1 MNAIAKRPART
12 IRIECTGHNEGT
24 YFVARLD
31 FPARLLV
38 ELQSGDFERQL
49 EAFQKIVTEHN
60 ATDEAGAKAVDFL
73 DVDPFSAVQEALE
86 VWGAELGK
94 SIQRSGQAP
103 GA

>member
-1 MNAIAKRPART
+1 MNATAKRAPRT
-12 IRIECTGHNEGT
+12 VRIECTGHNEGT

-60 ATDEAGAKAVDFL
+60 AIDETGAKATEFL

-94 SIQRSGQAP
+94 SIQRPGQAP

>member
-12 IRIECTGHNEGT
+12 VRIECTGHNEGT
-24 YFVARLD
+24 YFEARLD

-49 EAFQKIVTEHN
+49 AAFEKIVTQHN
-60 ATDEAGAKAVDFL
+60 ATDSEGAHAQHFL
-73 DVDPFSAVQEALE
+73 DVDPFGAVQEALE
-86 VWGAELGK
+86 VWSAELGK
-94 SIQRSGQAP
+94 SIQQRGQAP